1 MRTAMNTGIPI
12 SGLQAAQTTFDVMA
26 NNVANIATAGF
37 KPSRVELRPVP
48 PESGVD
54 VAAIVPSG
62 EDSTDLAT
70 EMTSMVIAKTTYA
83 ANARAFRTEDETLG
97 ALFDERA

>member
-1 MRTAMNTGIPI
+1 MNSSISI

-26 NNVANIATAGF
+26 NNVANIATEGF
-37 KPSRVELRPVP
+37 KPSRVELRSLEPRA
-48 PESGVD
+48 GVD
-54 VAAIVPSG
+54 VASITQSPDEGV
-62 EDSTDLAT
+62 DLAT
-70 EMTSMVIAKTTYA
+70 EITSAVIAKTTYA

>member
-1 MRTAMNTGIPI
+1 MNTGISI
-12 SGLQAAQTTFDVMA
+12 SGLHAAQTMFDVMA
-26 NNVANIATAGF
+26 NNVANIATDGF

-48 PESGVD
+48 PRDGVD
-54 VAAIVPSG
+54 VASIVPSG
-62 EDSTDLAT
+62 EDGTDLAT

-83 ANARAFRTEDETLG
+83 ANARAFRTQDDALG